1 MYTALSR
8 RMSMRIIITAGGT
21 AEPIDDVRCI
31 TNRSTGRLGKAIAES
46 LFARGGESIERLYY
60 LHGPNASM
68 PETPRTTLV
77 PVDTVHDLGEALS
90 SLLRGSEVSAIVHA
104 MAVSDYR
111 MAGTASVEA
120 LAQAVARAIASGEL
134 PRDGD
139 QKRLAAEIGR
149 LMRSA
154 LSPARGKIDSGVE
167 GLALLLERTPKLI
180 ASLREA
186 APRAT
191 IVGFKLLCGST
202 EEELVVAGLGLLE
215 SARCS
220 YVFAN
225 DARDAFG
232 SGYAGFLLAPGGV
245 RERLEGKEAIA
256 RRIADLVLA
265 GGGGRA

>member
-1 MYTALSR
+1 
-8 RMSMRIIITAGGT
+8 MRVIITAGGT
-21 AEPIDDVRCI
+21 AEPIDDIRRI

-46 LFARGGESIERLYY
+46 IFARGGESIERLYY

-68 PETPRTTLV
+68 PETPRTELV
-77 PVDTVHDLGEALS
+77 PVDTVDDLEEAFSSILRAGEIA
-90 SLLRGSEVSAIVHA
+90 AIVHA

-111 MAGTASVEA
+111 VAGAATVEA
-120 LAQAVARAIASGEL
+120 MAQAVARAIASGEL
-134 PRDGD
+134 TRNADEKG
-139 QKRLAAEIGR
+139 LVGEIGR
-149 LMRSA
+149 LMRAAHSA
-154 LSPARGKIDSGVE
+154 ARAKIASDIE
-167 GLALLLERTPKLI
+167 DLALFLERTPKLI

-202 EEELVVAGLGLLE
+202 AEELAAAGLRLLE
-215 SARCS
+215 STRCS

-232 SGYAGFLLAPGGV
+232 SGYAGFLIAPSGV
-245 RERLEGKEAIA
+245 RERLEGREAIA
-256 RRIADLVLA
+256 RRIADAVLA